1 MPDCKSAGH
10 VDWLTRTLMAS
21 LSDQIDRLSR
31 NTRAIRS
38 TTAQTAS
45 FPGKHGLG
53 VAGPFTCAVLNTDLG
68 DLIRDIDPS
77 ELGLFTLVTP
87 PGGNSRD
94 NNVRGPPPVEILRAE
109 FSGATPLRKAPSRR
123 DAPKSK
129 EIEPEI
135 YAQAALKYIDR

>member
-1 MPDCKSAGH
+1 
-10 VDWLTRTLMAS
+10 MAS

-38 TTAQTAS
+38 TTSQTAS
-45 FPGKHGLG
+45 LPGKHKIPGLG

-87 PGGNSRD
+87 GGNSRD
-94 NNVRGPPPVEILRAE
+94 NDARGPLPVEILRAE
-109 FSGATPLRKAPSRR
+109 FSGATPLRKAPPRR
-123 DAPKSK
+123 DDAPKSK

-135 YAQAALKYIDR
+135 YAQAALKYINQ